1 MQSRDSGVWLRH
13 VRVLETVVVR
23 RFLECRSEG
32 LPFLLGLSIISPCRT
47 PQKPATM
54 EGMKRALILLL
65 VAPGCTESVPL
76 LDPIERIALE
86 EMRWKG
92 EAPTDPTNGVF
103 EDVEAQ
109 EFGKALFYDR
119 RLSANGE
126 LSCGTCHQP
135 EQGFADGRVIA
146 EGIGVA
152 ARHTPSLMGAAHQ
165 DWYLWDGG
173 CDSLWCQ
180 GVGPMENPSEMAF
193 TRAQLAHLIHDDPD
207 YRESYEEIFGELP
220 DLEDTSRFPEV
231 ARPNWSDEESSE
243 HLAWMAMTESDQVA
257 LNRVLTNSMKALG
270 AFQGLI
276 DRVGSAFD
284 MFGEAVAEDNPI
296 GQALYDRDALA
307 GFKLF
312 VGEAGC
318 VSCHSGPRLSDGQF
332 YNSGV
337 GDREWLTEP
346 DEGRIE
352 GVLDV
357 LEDPFNSAGLY
368 SDDPTG
374 DRALRLDRLESLES
388 QRGAFRVPSL
398 RNVALTPPYMHGGQH
413 ASLQE
418 VIEHYDSLTE
428 TPREGE
434 TDSRL
439 VPLQLTP
446 GEKESLLAFLESLT
460 GVWMEPDVLP
470 PEGWTP

>member
-1 MQSRDSGVWLRH
+1 MMRMVFLFPA
-13 VRVLETVVVR
+13 VLGCVE
-23 RFLECRSEG
+23 SE
-32 LPFLLGLSIISPCRT
+32 S
-47 PQKPATM
+47 
-54 EGMKRALILLL
+54 
-65 VAPGCTESVPL
+65 L
-76 LDPIERIALE
+76 LDPLERIALE

-92 EAPTDPTNGVF
+92 ETPTDPTNAVF
-103 EDVEAQ
+103 DDLEAQ
-109 EFGKALFYDR
+109 SLGRDLFYDR
-119 RLSANGE
+119 RLSANGA
-126 LSCGTCHQP
+126 LSCGSCHQP
-135 EQGFADGRVIA
+135 ELGFADGRAIA

-152 ARHTPSLMGAAHQ
+152 ARHTPTLLGAAHQ

-193 TRAQLAHLIHDDPD
+193 TRSELAHLLFSDLD
-207 YRESYEEIFGELP
+207 YRERYEAIFGEMP
-220 DLEDTSRFPEV
+220 DLLDAARFPKV

-243 HLAWMAMTESDQVA
+243 HLAWMGMSEADQDA
-257 LNRVLTNSMKALG
+257 INRVLTNSMKTLG
-270 AFQGLI
+270 AFQGRI
-276 DRVGSAFD
+276 DRVASAFD

-296 GQALYDRDALA
+296 GQALYDRQALA

-312 VGEAGC
+312 VGKAGC
-318 VSCHSGPRLSDGQF
+318 VQCHSGPRLSNGDF

-368 SDDPTG
+368 SDDPAG
-374 DRALRLDRLESLES
+374 ARAQRLESLESLES

-398 RNVALTPPYMHGGQH
+398 RNVALTAPYMHGGQH
-413 ASLQE
+413 ASLEE
-418 VIEHYDSLTE
+418 VIEHYDGLTE
-428 TPREGE
+428 SPREGE

-439 VPLQLTP
+439 SPLQLSP
-446 GEKESLLAFLESLT
+446 AEKDQLIAFLESLT
-460 GVWMEPDVLP
+460 GVWLDPEVMP